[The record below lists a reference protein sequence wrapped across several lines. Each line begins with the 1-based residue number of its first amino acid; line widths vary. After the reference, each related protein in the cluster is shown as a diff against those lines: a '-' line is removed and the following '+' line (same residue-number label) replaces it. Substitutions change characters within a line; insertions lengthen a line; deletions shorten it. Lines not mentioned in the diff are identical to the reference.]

1 MFAVISDGSRQYR
14 VQEGDTVIVDY
25 REGAEPGHAIR
36 FEQVLL
42 ANAGGPSSIGTPAI
56 SGALVEATVVNP
68 EVKGI
73 KLEIGKFRRR
83 KNSRRHT
90 GHRQKYTSVQITS
103 ITIPGLKV
111 VEQATEEK
119 PVEKKPE
126 KKAEK
131 KPEKKAKE

>member
-14 VQEGDTVIVDY
+14 VEEGATLIVDY
-25 REGAEPGHAIR
+25 REGAEKGHAVR

-42 ANAGGPSSIGTPAI
+42 ANGGGASSIGLPAI
-56 SGALVEATVVNP
+56 SGAMVEATVVEP

-90 GHRQKYTSVQITS
+90 GHRQKYTSVKITA
-103 ITIPGLKV
+103 ITVPGLEV
-111 VEQATEEK
+111 VEKPAEEK
-119 PVEKKPE
+119 KTE

-131 KPEKKAKE
+131 QAEKKSK